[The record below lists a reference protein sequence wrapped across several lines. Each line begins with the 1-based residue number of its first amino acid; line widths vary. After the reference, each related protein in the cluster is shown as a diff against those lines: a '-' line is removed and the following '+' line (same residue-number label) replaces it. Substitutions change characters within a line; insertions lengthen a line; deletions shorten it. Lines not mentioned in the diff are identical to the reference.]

1 MTSLS
6 DSTNF
11 LMDTE
16 DSASTTFNSKGVY
29 ESAKVL
35 DAPRMN
41 IVETKGYPEKLTFKN
56 VFPPVCFKSHW
67 DPAALSKYVLPDTLA
82 VPLPVDPR
90 PLFRNCIKYFNL
102 TPQTVETKHDATVR
116 AAQALQ
122 VLPGGLKAPYEV
134 YVKNIDRESD
144 LLLNH
149 PQDRCDN
156 NKWVATEDS
165 DLYVNR
171 HKPTGAIGAMG
182 AMERPLVTI
191 ASGGAG
197 CRAAFDKGAWNR
209 SARFFNNPTRED
221 RMPGHAARG
230 SEAPLSSM
238 GPTTGRVALVPR
250 VWTDKSV
257 VFYVDSHAGFMSLA
271 SLAAGLRDLK
281 YEVTIFSTD
290 KTSVQEGINYHHV
303 TSFVPNDVY
312 STIVLWGPSALLDNF
327 QFKPQARA
335 IILALEE
342 AEDSEFVCSRA
353 IKDMVNKIVVKSA
366 YHRSLYNCYTWS
378 KFEVIPSGLP
388 AALFVG
394 PNRLLARGEHR
405 VLITEYSEALVPFI
419 QHAWIRIRAEF
430 PDAELHIWETAGD
443 DKKKVMPLLLALT
456 KDKGVSLHGMKDLEG
471 MIKERFMSR
480 CQIYLEDYDQVSCD
494 SVRLS
499 ALAGCIPIM
508 PERGVY
514 TELRG
519 INVPGSVTKS
529 EVLVGYA
536 KAISTLFKN
545 TGYARDMQIRSQ
557 TDPALTGHRATA
569 ERWVSIIN
577 GLQNH

>member
-11 LMDTE
+11 LMDSKLE
-16 DSASTTFNSKGVY
+16 APSTFNSKGVY
-29 ESAKVL
+29 ESGKVL
-35 DAPRMN
+35 DAPHMN

-56 VFPPVCFKSHW
+56 VFPPVCLKSHW
-67 DPAALSKYVLPDTLA
+67 DPAALSKYVLPETLASGA

-90 PLFRNCIKYFNL
+90 PLFRNCINYFNL
-102 TPQTVETKHDATVR
+102 TPQTAETKHDATVR

-122 VLPGGLKAPYEV
+122 VQPGGLRSPYEV
-134 YVKNIDRESD
+134 YVNNIDKESD

-156 NKWVATEDS
+156 NKWTATEDS

-171 HKPTGAIGAMG
+171 HKPTASASALAID
-182 AMERPLVTI
+182 RPLVTI
-191 ASGGAG
+191 ANKTSG

-221 RMPGHAARG
+221 RMPGHAARR

-238 GPTTGRVALVPR
+238 GAMTARVATVPR
-250 VWTDKSV
+250 VWTNKSV

-327 QFKPQARA
+327 QYKPQARA

-353 IKDMVNKIVVKSA
+353 VKDMVNKIVVKSA
-366 YHRSLYNCYTWS
+366 FHRSLYNCYTWS

-394 PNRLLARGEHR
+394 PNRLLAREPRR

-419 QHAWIRIRAEF
+419 QHAWVRVLAEF

-443 DKKKVMPLLLALT
+443 DKKKVMPLLLALN
-456 KDKGVSLHGMKDLEG
+456 KGVSLHGMKDLEG
-471 MIKERFMSR
+471 MIAERFMSR
-480 CQIYLEDYDQVSCD
+480 CQVYLEDYDQVSCD

-519 INVPGSVTKS
+519 INVPGPVTKP
-529 EVLVGYA
+529 EVLVDYA

-545 TGYARDMQIRSQ
+545 GDYARSMQIRSQ
-557 TDPALTGHRATA
+557 TDPALSGHRATA
-569 ERWVSIIN
+569 ERWIKIIN
-577 GLQNH
+577 GLQ